1 MIKLRHVFMDGAD
14 DGTGNGE
21 GGSGGQGD
29 GGSDD
34 GGNILDGGADGHGG
48 NIEFGGEGYKYAGK
62 YDTPEALESG
72 YKESVSMHTTKMQEM
87 QDKLGGFTGAPEGDY
102 TFPEDAAKFNDGVMT
117 ELQTWG
123 KENGLSQDAMVD
135 LVAKVHGA
143 DTKNM
148 EGIKTAEMEK
158 LGGDAALRITNAN
171 DKWRA
176 RFGGESMEMMN
187 NMATSA
193 AAVEFFESVLASG
206 GDQMV
211 NPDGNGGMSPTIIS
225 EAELDAAM
233 FAKDSAGMLKMQTSP
248 EYKAEVEKMTALFN
262 KQRGMN

>member
-1 MIKLRHVFMDGAD
+1 MMKFRHVFMDGAD
-14 DGTGNGE
+14 DGTGDGA
-21 GGSGGQGD
+21 GGSGGEGD
-29 GGSDD
+29 GGSDG
-34 GGNILDGGADGHGG
+34 GGNILDGGLDGNGG
-48 NIEFGGEGYKYAGK
+48 NIEFGSEGYKYAGK
-62 YDTPEALESG
+62 YDTPQALESG

-87 QDKLGGFTGAPEGDY
+87 QDKLGAFVGAPEGDY
-102 TFPEDAAKFNDGVMT
+102 EFPEDAAKFNDGVMT

-135 LVAKVHGA
+135 LVSKVHGA
-143 DTKNM
+143 DAKNM
-148 EGIKTAEMEK
+148 ESIKASEMEK
-158 LGGDAALRITNAN
+158 LGKDGALRITNAN

-193 AAVEFFESVLASG
+193 EAVIFFESVLASG
-206 GDQMV
+206 SDQIV
-211 NPDGNGGMSPTIIS
+211 NPDGSGGMSPTIIS

-248 EYKAEVEKMTALFN
+248 EYKKEVEKMTELFN
-262 KQRGMN
+262 KQRGK